1 MKVAFSNFAFR
12 LKETNYYGYK
22 ETSDSYHQSDI
33 GTRHKEDLPTVIR
46 EELDSNAFS
55 TEIIMTQ
62 YTGHAEELT
71 RKAVDDG
78 IDYVLA
84 VGGDGTC
91 NEVSRGLINSST
103 ALGIIPVGSGNGLA
117 VIWAFLSTCAKPCKS

>member
-1 MKVAFSNFAFR
+1 MDIRKR
-12 LKETNYYGYK
+12 LIAIINPI
-22 ETSDSYHQSDI
+22 S

-62 YTGHAEELT
+62 YAGHAEELT

-84 VGGDGTC
+84 VGRRRNMQRSIQRSYQLLDSTGNHSGGFGKRT
-91 NEVSRGLINSST
+91 GPSSGHSSQR
-103 ALGIIPVGSGNGLA
+103 AQSPANR
-117 VIWAFLSTCAKPCKS
+117 KR